1 MAQRPQF
8 VKQDSFVRGSVIGKY
23 IISGKLG
30 EGSFGKVMLGIHKE
44 TQKKAALKFI
54 EMKNTKIVN
63 HVLRETKLQKLL
75 DHPNI
80 VHLYEVF
87 HVPERNATCM
97 VLEHIDGGELFDYIV
112 TRGRVEEKE
121 AIRLFRQMIS
131 AIEYCHHNLVI
142 HRDLKPENILLDE
155 HKNAKIMD
163 FGLANMMQAGEFL
176 HTNCGSPIYSSPE
189 ILSSKDYIGPEV
201 DIWSLGIILYVMV
214 TGMCP
219 WSGSTLTEQ
228 LKNAVAGRFEPPE
241 GVSNECTNLINRILT
256 VDPKKRP
263 TIEEIRHHPWV
274 NKGYSTKPPSSINV
288 GNHIRPSTPDQF
300 DAEILDQM
308 EDYGFQRQTIIDD
321 IRGNKTTSQTFVLY
335 FLMLDHKE
343 KEKRKIQETRTAMTK
358 TWSPSDFAKL
368 KDPNQSGTTTTPTPS
383 TPSTTT
389 TSISTS
395 TPTSTV
401 SSPLTPKNEPNS
413 NSTSQKPTSPSV
425 NNKSEVESPNANES
439 TIAALLSGVGLT
451 TGTPDKTKR
460 LSMNIGMDIFKGT
473 KGSGSKVLKPRS
485 VKKTFLLEKATTKK
499 TVEEVQAE
507 IERTIN
513 VMRLP
518 FKQSG
523 LKYSCREEILED
535 KLKFDVEICK
545 VEKEE
550 SIGVSFKRKS
560 GSIFHYKDVVDRFC
574 NTMQL

>member
-1 MAQRPQF
+1 MSRTPLQ
-8 VKQDSFVRGSVIGKY
+8 KSESFLRGTVCGDY
-23 IISGKLG
+23 IIGGKLG
-30 EGSFGKVMLGIHKE
+30 EGSFGKVMLGLHKD
-44 TQKKAALKFI
+44 TQKKVALKFI

-189 ILSSKDYIGPEV
+189 ILASKDYIGPEV

-228 LKNAVAGRFEPPE
+228 LKNAVAGRFEPAE
-241 GVSNECTNLINRILT
+241 GVSSECSNLINRILT

-274 NKGYSTKPPSSINV
+274 NRGYSTKPLSSINV
-288 GNHIRPSTPDQF
+288 GNHIRPSNPSLF
-300 DAEILDQM
+300 DSEILNQM
-308 EDYGFQRQTIIDD
+308 QDYGFQRQMIIDD
-321 IRGNKTTSQTFVLY
+321 IMGNKTTSQTFVLY
-335 FLMLDHKE
+335 FLMFDHKE
-343 KEKRKIQETRTAMTK
+343 KENKKIQEARTSMTK
-358 TWSPSDFAKL
+358 TWSPGDFGKLSSDVPPQIQVA
-368 KDPNQSGTTTTPTPS
+368 S
-383 TPSTTT
+383 
-389 TSISTS
+389 STS
-395 TPTSTV
+395 TTATNTTANT
-401 SSPLTPKNEPNS
+401 SSPL
-413 NSTSQKPTSPSV
+413 SQSMDNRKQ
-425 NNKSEVESPNANES
+425 NKSEQEGDQ
-439 TIAALLSGVGLT
+439 LSAMMNGVGIQSNQ
-451 TGTPDKTKR
+451 PPSEPNKKR
-460 LSMNIGMDIFKGT
+460 LSMNLDIF
-473 KGSGSKVLKPRS
+473 SKNTNKKLLKPRT

-499 TVEEVQAE
+499 TVEEVQTE
-507 IERTIN
+507 VERTIN

-518 FKQSG
+518 FKQTG
-523 LKYSCREEILED
+523 LKFSCREEILED
-535 KLKFDVEICK
+535 KLKLDIEICK

-574 NTMQL
+574 NTMKL